1 MSVSWVTVGH
11 YSLPYEAHLGRAR
24 LESEGIDAMVV
35 DEHTINMQWMLS
47 DALGGVRLQVNEEDD
62 ARARAILAED
72 RSDLVRDDAGDA
84 PAAVHDESGSLRLS
98 PLSTPRRKRGFLLT
112 LLAFFIGS

>member
-1 MSVSWVTVGH
+1 MSWVTVGH

-24 LESEGIDAMVV
+24 LESEGIDALVV

-47 DALGGVRLQVNEEDD
+47 DALGGVRLQVNQEDD
-62 ARARAILAED
+62 ARARMILAED
-72 RSDLVRDDAGDA
+72 RSDLVPDDPGSASVDETDA
-84 PAAVHDESGSLRLS
+84 LRLS
-98 PLSTPRRKRGFLLT
+98 PLASPRRKKGFLLT

>member
-1 MSVSWVTVGH
+1 MPVSWLTVGH

-47 DALGGVRLQVNEEDD
+47 DALGGVRLQVNEEDES
-62 ARARAILAED
+62 RARAILAED
-72 RSDLVRDDAGDA
+72 RSDLVPDDPGK
-84 PAAVHDESGSLRLS
+84 AANADTPEADSIRLS
-98 PLSTPRRKRGFLLT
+98 PLATPRRKKGFFLT
-112 LLAFFIGS
+112 LLALFIGS

>member
-1 MSVSWVTVGH
+1 MSRVTIGH

-47 DALGGVRLQVNEEDD
+47 DALGGVRLQVDEED
-62 ARARAILAED
+62 AQRAQTILAED
-72 RSDLVRDDAGDA
+72 RSDLVLDD
-84 PAAVHDESGSLRLS
+84 PESAVAESADETRSLRLS
-98 PLSTPRRKRGFLLT
+98 PLATPRRKKGFLLT
-112 LLAFFIGS
+112 LLALFIGS